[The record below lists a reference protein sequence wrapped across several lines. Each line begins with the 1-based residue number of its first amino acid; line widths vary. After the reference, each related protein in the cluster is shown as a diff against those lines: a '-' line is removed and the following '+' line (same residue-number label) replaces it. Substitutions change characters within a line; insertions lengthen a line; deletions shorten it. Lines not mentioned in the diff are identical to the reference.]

1 MSTKSII
8 DEFKA
13 YRKDNATAIQMLI
26 KSDVVAKQYYEGIA
40 EATEDF
46 TDYDAEI
53 LEATDFIEVM
63 SRFNSKMKPF
73 LSRSKGEPPTVG
85 VYTVPKD
92 APKPKRAFNKEDR
105 VRNLNDGK
113 IGTIYDYD
121 ERNGTYF
128 YRINW
133 DNSRIAQAG
142 VPENL
147 LAKVEA
153 EQPKGKYKAGDF
165 VTWNNERV
173 AGMVFKVKYSFEDN
187 GRPLYS
193 LESENG
199 VEFGGRVPEDELI
212 GSTKAAFERQ
222 SKPKAK
228 PLTKPKN
235 SKLVTAKNT
244 AKPTK
249 KGMKPVRKEKPKY
262 KVGDYLSFGAG
273 YEMKGVIVGIIES
286 KGVNKLEIEVINGT
300 PIQVQNSNSKLK
312 KISESL
318 YNSSLERYKSEAK
331 AKAER
336 QSKPKSKPLNKP
348 KNSKLVTAKNTA
360 KPSKT
365 GMKPAAKPKAQEK
378 EVKKGKPKA
387 MPKVTVK
394 PKATP
399 KPKITAPK
407 PEPKPQT
414 VTHIETQ
421 EHKQVKKYLAIRK
434 KETLQLAMTAYKS
447 LGKDIAERRIRATS
461 PQANVIRA
469 IQKSYYKYL
478 TRQTASLVLNES
490 MLKEATDF
498 VGSQKPSEVV
508 ELVKRFIRFTGV
520 SPTEKQLKDY
530 LRDAEKVLKTTKD
543 TDPYA
548 DELHDIV
555 KTVKAAKVGD
565 TIIADTVGLSGLNS
579 NTIKVRK

>member
-244 AKPTK
+244 AKP
-249 KGMKPVRKEKPKY
+249 
-262 KVGDYLSFGAG
+262 
-273 YEMKGVIVGIIES
+273 
-286 KGVNKLEIEVINGT
+286 
-300 PIQVQNSNSKLK
+300 
-312 KISESL
+312 
-318 YNSSLERYKSEAK
+318 
-331 AKAER
+331 
-336 QSKPKSKPLNKP
+336 
-348 KNSKLVTAKNTA
+348 
-360 KPSKT
+360 SKT

>member
-121 ERNGTYF
+121 ESNGTYF

>member
-1 MSTKSII
+1 M
-8 DEFKA
+8 
-13 YRKDNATAIQMLI
+13 
-26 KSDVVAKQYYEGIA
+26 
-40 EATEDF
+40 
-46 TDYDAEI
+46 
-53 LEATDFIEVM
+53 
-63 SRFNSKMKPF
+63 
-73 LSRSKGEPPTVG
+73 
-85 VYTVPKD
+85 
-92 APKPKRAFNKEDR
+92 
-105 VRNLNDGK
+105 
-113 IGTIYDYD
+113 
-121 ERNGTYF
+121 
-128 YRINW
+128 
-133 DNSRIAQAG
+133 
-142 VPENL
+142 
-147 LAKVEA
+147 
-153 EQPKGKYKAGDF
+153 
-165 VTWNNERV
+165 
-173 AGMVFKVKYSFEDN
+173 
-187 GRPLYS
+187 
-193 LESENG
+193 
-199 VEFGGRVPEDELI
+199 
-212 GSTKAAFERQ
+212 
-222 SKPKAK
+222 
-228 PLTKPKN
+228 
-235 SKLVTAKNT
+235 
-244 AKPTK
+244 
-249 KGMKPVRKEKPKY
+249 
-262 KVGDYLSFGAG
+262 
-273 YEMKGVIVGIIES
+273 
-286 KGVNKLEIEVINGT
+286 EIEVINGT

-394 PKATP
+394 PKPAP
-399 KPKITAPK
+399 KVKTTAPK

-414 VTHIETQ
+414 ITHIETQ

-490 MLKEATDF
+490 ILKEATDF